1 MFGHSSGFFFDT
13 FFPHWKT
20 NSFNGSM
27 ILNNNDPSMI
37 RLKGERNEIK
47 ILLKTI
53 VINFFSSLWSIQFIY
68 KVSGQPPTFNNNK
81 KQFIPVNLH
90 RKQRRVDLKFSVD
103 EKIIDKE
110 QNEKKNLGV
119 NIIIIKMTSCT
130 WLVNITVAVHIIIST
145 YSSSWSVFFIHFSYF
160 FLNIYLLYHGSASWW
175 WAINATI
182 FTTCKLMMMM
192 MMIM

>member
-1 MFGHSSGFFFDT
+1 MSRADFCFCNIIDWINPFFWESVHLWKKTLIMCVFGHSSGFFFDT

-110 QNEKKNLGV
+110 QNEKKKSGR
-119 NIIIIKMTSCT
+119 
-130 WLVNITVAVHIIIST
+130 
-145 YSSSWSVFFIHFSYF
+145 
-160 FLNIYLLYHGSASWW
+160 
-175 WAINATI
+175 
-182 FTTCKLMMMM
+182 
-192 MMIM
+192 